1 MDTRDG
7 THLRKGNNLAEGG
20 VHSVSLHHLA
30 AHWQTPGTDSF
41 RSRGGERKDEMGLDQ
56 QARFW
61 ATPVASPNT
70 NRSTK
75 STPTQEAGKHGEYL
89 AVQAITH
96 WPTPKTGMTDC
107 PAERNRNTP
116 NLAASA
122 STHQPGTTMPDG
134 QPSRR
139 VLNPRFAEMLMG
151 WLPGWTQPSLPI
163 DRTAFARWETAS
175 CHLLRRLLGMSSPV
189 GQVA

>member
-1 MDTRDG
+1 MWSTPTVQDG
-7 THLRKGNNLAEGG
+7 KNTAGPPQFDRNSHPLN
-20 VHSVSLHHLA
+20 VQA
-30 AHWQTPGTDSF
+30 A
-41 RSRGGERKDEMGLDQ
+41 L
-56 QARFW
+56 W

-75 STPTQEAGKHGEYL
+75 VTPTQEAGKHGEYL

-96 WPTPKTGMTDC
+96 WPTPT
-107 PAERNRNTP
+107 
-116 NLAASA
+116 AAVADGSQIWADGRMGLQGIAIA
-122 STHQPGTTMPDG
+122 STHQHGTTAPDG

-151 WLPGWTQPSLPI
+151 WIPGWTQPSLPI
-163 DRTAFARWETAS
+163 DRTAFALWETAS
-175 CHLLRRLLGMSSPV
+175 CHLLRRLLGMNSPV